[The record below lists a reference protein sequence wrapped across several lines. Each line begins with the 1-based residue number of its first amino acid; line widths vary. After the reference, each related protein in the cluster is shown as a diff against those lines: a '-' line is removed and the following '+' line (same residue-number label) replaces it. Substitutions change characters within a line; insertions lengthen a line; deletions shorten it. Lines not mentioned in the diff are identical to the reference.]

1 MSAADAAAGRAPVVR
16 AAHVRRLPEDAFD
29 VFTGQI
35 AAWWPL
41 PTHSV
46 FGEEA
51 AGLAFDEGRLVE
63 RTVDGRESVWGEV
76 LLWEPPSRL
85 VVTWHPGRSPE
96 DASEVEVRFIPDA
109 DGTRVEIEHRGWEAF
124 GEDAAL
130 RRRGYVGPGAWGH
143 VLDHYAD
150 VVEAREDGIDLE
162 ALSLAYEEF
171 FEEAGRGGFGPPPDG
186 EWGADEVLAH
196 VALNDLA
203 LAAVAQAIV
212 HGGAPDFRN
221 VTSQE
226 PAVLAAEMARGAT
239 PAERV
244 ARGRS
249 FAEVAMAAVARL
261 SPSQRETPVHCVLHH
276 DGAVVLDEVL
286 PWAQVA
292 VAVQAARHLPAHTG
306 QLRDLRH

>member
-1 MSAADAAAGRAPVVR
+1 MSAAPAGSTPVVR
-16 AAHVRRLPEDAFD
+16 AAHVRRSPGDAFTI
-29 VFTGQI
+29 FTERI

-41 PTHSV
+41 PSHSV
-46 FGEEA
+46 FGAEA

-76 LLWEPPSRL
+76 LAWEPPGRL
-85 VVTWHPGRSPE
+85 VVTWHPGRGPE
-96 DASEVEVRFIPDA
+96 DASEVEVRFVPDA
-109 DGTRVEIEHRGWEAF
+109 DGTRVEIEHRGWERF
-124 GEDAAL
+124 GGDAAL
-130 RRRGYVGPGAWGH
+130 KRRGYVGPGAWGH

-150 VVEAREDGIDLE
+150 VAEPREDGIDLG
-162 ALSLAYEEF
+162 ALSLAYDAF

-212 HGGAPDFRN
+212 HDRTPDFRN
-221 VTSQE
+221 VTCQE
-226 PAVLAAEMARGAT
+226 PDAMAAEIARSAT
-239 PAERV
+239 PADRV
-244 ARGRS
+244 ARGRQL
-249 FAEVAMAAVARL
+249 AGVALAVVARL

-292 VAVQAARHLPAHTG
+292 VAVQATRHLPAHTD
-306 QLRDLRH
+306 QLRDLRP